1 MAKRTKICRVCGAE
15 YPACNSAKTGSAK
28 FNWREVACSP
38 ECGLKYLNAVNEARK
53 TNAAQEPQAVV
64 EREPAEIELAATEAH
79 IVVEH
84 DEAANTRKRG
94 QRRHFAID
102 EDAGMDAKDI
112 KDAINAASDEPAE

>member
-53 TNAAQEPQAVV
+53 TGDAQVPQAMV
-64 EREPAEIELAATEAH
+64 EPEPAENELVATEESVATDNE
-79 IVVEH
+79 V
-84 DEAANTRKRG
+84 DAAAYVRKRG
-94 QRRHFAID
+94 QRKHFDVD
-102 EDAGMDAKDI
+102 EAATDT
-112 KDAINAASDEPAE
+112 INAASDESAE